1 MRRVLNILDLR
12 IDRKTYYNLVRNKPL
27 KDGISNDLFK
37 VLMLALKEVGFRFI
51 YDISNELA
59 ENDNV
64 KGRVFKQIIFLLNF
78 LC

>member
-1 MRRVLNILDLR
+1 
-12 IDRKTYYNLVRNKPL
+12 
-27 KDGISNDLFK
+27 
-37 VLMLALKEVGFRFI
+37 MLALKEVGFRFI